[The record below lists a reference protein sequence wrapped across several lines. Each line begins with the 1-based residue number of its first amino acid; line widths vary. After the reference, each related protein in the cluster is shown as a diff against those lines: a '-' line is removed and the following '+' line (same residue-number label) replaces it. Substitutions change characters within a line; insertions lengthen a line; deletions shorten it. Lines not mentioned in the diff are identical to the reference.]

1 MEKHI
6 TDAKT
11 NISYTLDGDYYLP
24 DLALPEEE
32 TAVTLGRWG
41 RAHKDW
47 LKSNKPLLYS
57 ELLMSGKLMRYCKE
71 IEDTAEVR
79 LELIVSQMA
88 QAEGVTEQF
97 KADDQMEWVMRM
109 NNIRNRAEE
118 IIRSELI
125 YL

>member
-6 TDAKT
+6 TDVKT
-11 NISYTLDGDYYLP
+11 GISYTLNGDYYLP

-32 TAVTLGRWG
+32 TAATLGRWG

-57 ELLMSGKLMRYCKE
+57 ELLMSGKLMRHCKE

-88 QAEGVTEQF
+88 QAEGVTEQLN
-97 KADDQMEWVMRM
+97 ADDQMEWVVRM

>member
-11 NISYTLDGDYYLP
+11 GISYTLNGDYYLP

-41 RAHKDW
+41 RVHKDW
-47 LKSNKPLLYS
+47 LKSNKPHLYS
-57 ELLMSGKLMRYCKE
+57 ELLMSGKLMRHCKE

-79 LELIVSQMA
+79 LEQIVSQMA
-88 QAEGVTEQF
+88 QAEGVTEQL
-97 KADDQMEWVMRM
+97 KADDQMEWVGRM
-109 NNIRNRAEE
+109 NNIRQTASEV
-118 IIRSELI
+118 IMTELI
-125 YL
+125 YV

>member
-1 MEKHI
+1 MKKNI

-11 NISYTLDGDYYLP
+11 GISYTLNRDYYLP

-47 LKSNKPLLYS
+47 LKSNKPLFYS
-57 ELLMSGKLMRYCKE
+57 ELLMSGKLMRHCKE
-71 IEDTAEVR
+71 IEDTAEVQ
-79 LELIVSQMA
+79 LELIVSQLA
-88 QAEGVTEQF
+88 QAEGVTEQL
-97 KADDQMEWVMRM
+97 KADDQMEWFGHM
-109 NNIRNRAEE
+109 NNIRIRAEE

>member
-11 NISYTLDGDYYLP
+11 GISYTLNGDYYLP

-32 TAVTLGRWG
+32 TAVTLGKWG

-47 LKSNKPLLYS
+47 LKSNKPLFYS
-57 ELLMSGKLMRYCKE
+57 ELLMSGKLMRHCKE

-79 LELIVSQMA
+79 LELIVSQMS
-88 QAEGVTEQF
+88 QAEGVTEQL
-97 KADDQMEWVMRM
+97 KADDQMEWVGRM

-118 IIRSELI
+118 IVLYEVV
-125 YL
+125 YA